1 MNIKYPCG
9 ICHKAVGKNHNAV
22 CCDVCDE
29 WVHIGCNKITKYCY
43 RKLKK
48 DNFKW
53 YCKSC
58 IKNNLPF
65 SELTDIQLGKI
76 FSNNLLVSPKIL
88 IKQNQLRDIE
98 NAVESLSNTI
108 TPEEFNEM
116 NLIPH
121 QNNLYLHNNISSLS
135 YHIDELKSLIENLK
149 IKPKI
154 IGISETKIN
163 KKTPP
168 LAI

>member
-1 MNIKYPCG
+1 M
-9 ICHKAVGKNHNAV
+9 V
-22 CCDVCDE
+22 
-29 WVHIGCNKITKYCY
+29 
-43 RKLKK
+43 LQ
-48 DNFKW
+48 
-53 YCKSC
+53 SC

-98 NAVESLSNTI
+98 NEVESLSNTI

-163 KKTPP
+163 KKTHP